1 MRVYGNCQ
9 AEGVE
14 EMIDDDKLEAIIL
27 KAIEDNITITDSR
40 HKSSSTFR
48 SSCNFDLVS
57 PIRNSESKSWNFV
70 EGKVT

>member
-40 HKSSSTFR
+40 LYAAVYAVAMDVADGVVGMYT
-48 SSCNFDLVS
+48 C
-57 PIRNSESKSWNFV
+57 PIK
-70 EGKVT
+70 